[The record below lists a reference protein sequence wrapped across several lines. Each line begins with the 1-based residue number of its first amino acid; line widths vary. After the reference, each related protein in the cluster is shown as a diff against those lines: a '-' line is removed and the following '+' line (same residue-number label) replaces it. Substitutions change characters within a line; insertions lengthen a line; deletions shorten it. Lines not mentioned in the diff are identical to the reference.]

1 MNCKNIQE
9 LILTGYSDG
18 EITPELAKE
27 IDEHLKICPG
37 CRKFKEAVEETALSP
52 FRNAQRFAPPDAL
65 WEKVREAVVYE
76 KNRDTDGIFLRL
88 RDALRVIFNIRKPVL
103 AFAAAAVVILVTT
116 LFMRTHYYNE
126 EIAGY
131 LEDQVEFIAYLD
143 TNVSSGSTDYMNL
156 DVKIEDILSQRN
168 FYAHLFV

>member
-18 EITPELAKE
+18 EITPELAKQ

-76 KNRDTDGIFLRL
+76 KNRDTDGIFL
-88 RDALRVIFNIRKPVL
+88 P
-103 AFAAAAVVILVTT
+103 
-116 LFMRTHYYNE
+116 E
-126 EIAGY
+126 EASKCG
-131 LEDQVEFIAYLD
+131 LGGVRSL
-143 TNVSSGSTDYMNL
+143 
-156 DVKIEDILSQRN
+156 
-168 FYAHLFV
+168 